1 MFEHI
6 AWIFELTLNT
16 KELSG
21 LKELMNKMVNAT
33 KENEP
38 GTLAYEWT
46 VSEDGEICH
55 IYECYESDE
64 ATLAHLATFKEK
76 YAARLMAFGDA
87 TSFVVYGSPNAAVIG
102 ALDGFGAK
110 YMAPIGGFRR

>member
-21 LKELMNKMVNAT
+21 LKELMNEMVNAT
-33 KENEP
+33 KENEA

-55 IYECYESDE
+55 I
-64 ATLAHLATFKEK
+64 
-76 YAARLMAFGDA
+76 
-87 TSFVVYGSPNAAVIG
+87 
-102 ALDGFGAK
+102 
-110 YMAPIGGFRR
+110 